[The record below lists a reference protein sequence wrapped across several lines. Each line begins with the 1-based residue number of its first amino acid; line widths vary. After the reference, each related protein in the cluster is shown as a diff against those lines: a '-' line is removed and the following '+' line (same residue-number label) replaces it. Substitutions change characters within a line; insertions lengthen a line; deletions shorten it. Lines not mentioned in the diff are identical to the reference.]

1 MNSKSNLNLLIC
13 FMLFIHNINSC
24 TTFGV
29 GKKATVDGSVM
40 ATHTNDGGGTTDPR
54 LVKVPA
60 RDFEKGSL
68 RPIMASPENYP
79 RYVGTERKVKEYEL
93 ENCQAGDVRCYNFV
107 PMGFIPQV
115 SHTFAYFEQTYGAMN
130 EKQVGIA
137 ESTCSGMFVGVSLE
151 AGGKALLSVDQLSQ
165 IAMERSST
173 ARQAVEIMGE
183 LSEKYGF
190 YGESTSFEGGSESLI
205 VTDPEEAWVFHILA
219 DPTGTSSIWVAA
231 RIPDDSV
238 AVVANMFSIREVDLS
253 DSINFLGRKDMW
265 DIAEQQGLWKQGE
278 EKDFTKTFSDGE
290 YAHKYYS
297 GRRMW
302 GTFRILAPEFTN
314 ENLHPAYNNL
324 KENKP
329 YPFSVPVKTLLSLED
344 MKNVLRDWYNGTE
357 YSTGDGIASGPF
369 NTPDRFSGGKG
380 EQEVKGNWERTI
392 ALYRSSDT
400 YIVQSRSWLPDSI
413 GGIIWFGPH
422 TSTATSYVPIM
433 AGMLESP
440 ECLSIAYQGVM
451 NMSSSFWAH
460 RLVENTMQIKFNYM
474 LIDVR
479 NVQLDMEGKS
489 QDLVNLISD
498 KYLSNS
504 TIDMNEITHLL
515 INNAKDNQKAFMD
528 LFYALFFKYSDGYI
542 NLWTG
547 AKYNDILSNKLNNN
561 KDNEKDYERD
571 KSRIF
576 TSQSVG
582 YPAWWLQTVGYQ
594 NGPPPVNSK

>member
-1 MNSKSNLNLLIC
+1 MNSQSNLYLFIY
-13 FMLFIHNINSC
+13 FILFIHNVVNSC

-40 ATHTNDGGGTTDPR
+40 ATHTNDGGGTTDAR

-60 RDFEKGSL
+60 RDFEEGSL

-93 ENCQAGDVRCYNFV
+93 ENCQAGDDRCYNFV

-137 ESTCSGMFVGVSLE
+137 ESTCSGVYVGVSVE

-183 LSEKYGF
+183 LSEKFGF

-219 DPTGTSSIWVAA
+219 DPTQTSSIWVAA

-238 AVVANMFSIREVDLS
+238 AVVANMFTIRDVDLS
-253 DSINFLGRKDMW
+253 DTVNYLGRQDMW
-265 DIAEQQGLWKQGE
+265 EIAEEQGLWKQGE
-278 EKDFTKTFSDGE
+278 EKDFTRTFSDGE

-302 GTFRILAPEFTN
+302 GTFRILAPEYTS
-314 ENLHPAYNNL
+314 ENLHPTYNNL

-329 YPFSVPVKTLLSLED
+329 YPFAVPVKTLLTLDD
-344 MKNVLRDWYNGTE
+344 MKVVLRDWYNGTE
-357 YSTGDGIASGPF
+357 YSTGDGISSGPF
-369 NTPDRFSGGKG
+369 NTPDRFSGGTG
-380 EQEVKGNWERTI
+380 EQEVNGDWERTI

-400 YIVQSRSWLPDSI
+400 YIVQSRSWLPDTV

-422 TSTATSYVPIM
+422 TTTATSYVPIM
-433 AGMLESP
+433 AGMLISP
-440 ECLSIAYQGVM
+440 ECLSIIYQGVM

-460 RLVENTMQIKFNYM
+460 RLVANTMQIKYSYM
-474 LIDVR
+474 IVDVR
-479 NVQLDMEGKS
+479 NVQKDMEGKS
-489 QDLVNLISD
+489 QDLVNLISK
-498 KYLSNS
+498 KYSSNS
-504 TIDMNEITHLL
+504 TLLSNNDLNEITNLL
-515 INNAKDNQKAFMD
+515 TNNAKDNQKSFID

-542 NLWTG
+542 NSW
-547 AKYNDILSNKLNNN
+547 SNSGTNNKVINSSPLVNN
-561 KDNEKDYERD
+561 KDN
-571 KSRIF
+571 SRKF
-576 TSQSVG
+576 TCQSVG
-582 YPAWWLQTVGYQ
+582 YPAWWLETVGYQ